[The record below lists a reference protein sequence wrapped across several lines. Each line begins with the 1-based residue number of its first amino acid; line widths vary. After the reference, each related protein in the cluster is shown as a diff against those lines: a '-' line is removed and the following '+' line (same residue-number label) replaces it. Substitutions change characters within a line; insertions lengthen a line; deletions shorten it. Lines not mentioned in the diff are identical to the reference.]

1 MNTKPK
7 HVASGRLTGPLEW
20 QNSSLLE
27 GPLPDAIAAA
37 YEERGT
43 NKIADYAFGLAQT
56 FSSYYN
62 QFHILSEQDKALLQ
76 SRLALCAVTLRTLEL
91 SLSLLGIEVPERM

>member
-1 MNTKPK
+1 
-7 HVASGRLTGPLEW
+7 
-20 QNSSLLE
+20 
-27 GPLPDAIAAA
+27 
-37 YEERGT
+37 
-43 NKIADYAFGLAQT
+43 LAQT

-62 QFHILSEQDKALLQ
+62 QFHILSEQNKALLQ